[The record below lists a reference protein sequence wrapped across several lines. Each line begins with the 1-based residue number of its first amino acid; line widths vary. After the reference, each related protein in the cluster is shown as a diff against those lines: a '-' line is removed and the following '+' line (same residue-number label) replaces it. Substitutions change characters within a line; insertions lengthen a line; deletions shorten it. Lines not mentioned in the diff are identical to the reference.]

1 MVYQTKCKHKQQTD
15 IFVKI
20 HVFKIQFSAVKSEK
34 LVELISFSGETE
46 FTKMLPAHMIT
57 RTTCEFRFR
66 LGK

>member
-20 HVFKIQFSAVKSEK
+20 HVFKIQFSEK
-34 LVELISFSGETE
+34 LAELISFSGETE
-46 FTKMLPAHMIT
+46 FMKMLPAHMIT